1 MSKGDGQVELN
12 PTIDF
17 VAGTVASPAIASKYT
32 STFQA
37 ITTIIR
43 DERFIGLYKGITS
56 PLATVALMNGLVFA
70 SYHFFMKLQLEDSS
84 TTPSIIQIALA
95 GAGSGIISSIIT
107 TPTELIKI
115 RQQSLLT
122 ETGTRQVALQILKE
136 SGIKGLYRGIAAT
149 ALRDIGYG
157 AYFAAYE
164 ATCRYLSNPA
174 VTPLDSSLI
183 MAQVE
188 SGMTKLSWPSLL
200 LAGGVAGI
208 GMVFICSPTLSLLI
222 LCPSTA
228 GWLVT
233 FPFDVVKTRVQ
244 GSTAALSA
252 PAAAP
257 IPSQTSFFPGAPLLD
272 RSGSTATDYNPYR
285 TTMSTIIHSYH
296 SEGINVFFHGL
307 APTLIRAIPVNMVT
321 FATFEAVVHALS

>member
-1 MSKGDGQVELN
+1 VKVRFQ
-12 PTIDF
+12 
-17 VAGTVASPAIASKYT
+17 SPAIASKYT

-37 ITTIIR
+37 IATIIR
-43 DERFIGLYKGITS
+43 EERFIGLYKGITS

-70 SYHFFMKLQLEDSS
+70 SYRFLLKLQLEDSS
-84 TTPSIIQIALA
+84 STPSITQIALA

-122 ETGTRQVALQILKE
+122 ETTTRQVALQVLRE
-136 SGIKGLYRGIAAT
+136 SGIKGLYRGITAT

-164 ATCRYLSNPA
+164 ATCRYLSTPA

-188 SGMTKLSWPSLL
+188 PDMTKLSWPSLL

-208 GMVFICSPTLSLLI
+208 GMLFFCLTPSVLLI
-222 LCPSTA
+222 SRPSAA
-228 GWLVT
+228 GWVVT

-244 GSTAALSA
+244 GSTAALSV
-252 PAAAP
+252 PAATP
-257 IPSQTSFFPGAPLLD
+257 IPSQTSFSP
-272 RSGSTATDYNPYR
+272 
-285 TTMSTIIHSYH
+285 
-296 SEGINVFFHGL
+296 EGINVFFRGL